1 MYSALLVALETQDIQ
16 NDVDTP
22 LQRPPRGNPD
32 VPECRPPAPSSS
44 APHNCGSVNSGQLGS
59 SGPRGPREGD
69 QWEHLIQWDWS
80 PHSES
85 NLSLASGHHVVT
97 GGGWVSEGWSYS
109 D

>member
-44 APHNCGSVNSGQLGS
+44 APHDCGSVNSGQLGS

-69 QWEHLIQWDWS
+69 QWEHLIQWD
-80 PHSES
+80 SEP
-85 NLSLASGHHVVT
+85 SLGVKPFLGFRASRRYRWRLGF
-97 GGGWVSEGWSYS
+97 
-109 D
+109 